1 MAQLQ
6 NVTGEPILNKV
17 EQLSGQITVATAGT
31 AVQGP
36 DVALKGGAY
45 VKAMGAN
52 GGKVYVG
59 NDGLDDVTTLNGYE
73 LAAGEVSIW
82 RVDNMNKLWFDA
94 ATSGDKFCWMKA

>member
-6 NVTGEPILNKV
+6 NVTGEPTLNKV
-17 EQLSGQITVATAGT
+17 EQLSGQITVAAAGT

-52 GGKVYVG
+52 AGKGFVG
-59 NDGLDDVTTLNGYE
+59 NDGVDDVTLLNGYE
-73 LAAGEVSIW
+73 LAAGEVSLW
-82 RVDNMNKLWFDA
+82 RVDNLNLLWFDA

>member
-1 MAQLQ
+1 
-6 NVTGEPILNKV
+6 
-17 EQLSGQITVATAGT
+17 
-31 AVQGP
+31 
-36 DVALKGGAY
+36 LKGGAY

-94 ATSGDKFCWMKA
+94 ATSADKFCWMKA